1 MTTTAPESPI
11 KPQVIDLE
19 AEDITVEENPS
30 PPPPPPHPVSKR
42 NPRTTIALIAVAAL
56 AGAIGG
62 GWVYKDFLAT
72 YLPSNEMLA
81 AQNRIEVLEAQ
92 SKVMTEQLT
101 AVASAE
107 DQLKSLI
114 NSLDA
119 QMKAAAENSKSATEE
134 RAAAEA
140 RIAAIEA
147 ASNSIKTEIAEL
159 KTLIEAGVPASATND
174 SAPQLQALVKR
185 LEALEKQPATTPQD
199 NSVAASRLTQ
209 SLSDLKAKIAAGTA
223 YRAEVDKIAAQVPA
237 AAGLDTLLSR
247 ADAGLPNA
255 QGLAAELN
263 AIIPQL
269 PKPVVAAT
277 PAEESY
283 ADSLWN
289 ALGDIITIRQ
299 IGETD
304 WPALAS
310 QTAALA
316 EAGDLAEAIKKIDG
330 AEGAKPVALNQ
341 WRERAAAR
349 LILEAALEETSTA
362 VLRQIATMSAA
373 P

>member
-30 PPPPPPHPVSKR
+30 PPPLPPHPVSKR

-81 AQNRIEVLEAQ
+81 TQGRIEVLEAQ
-92 SKVMTEQLT
+92 SKSMTEQLT

-114 NSLDA
+114 KSLDA

-140 RIAAIEA
+140 RVAAIEA

-223 YRAEVDKIAAQVPA
+223 YRPEVDKIAAQVPA

-269 PKPVVAAT
+269 PKPAVAAT

-283 ADSLWN
+283 VDSLWN

-316 EAGDLAEAIKKIDG
+316 EAGDLSEAIKKIDG